1 MTTEDTVAE
10 LLEPIVAS
18 LGADL
23 VDVDFNGGILRLTVD
38 QEGGVTTDVLATVNR
53 TVSPILDQHDPV
65 PGRYTLEVSSP
76 GVERKLTKFAHFERA
91 VGENVIVK
99 REPGLD
105 PRRIKGALVEIEGD
119 DLATA
124 TLVVDATEFDG
135 VDLPDVDRFR
145 VAMNEIDTA
154 RTVFDWGPAPK
165 PGGKNA
171 GAAKNKSGK
180 NSSGGGKK
188 KSGKKSGPK
197 SSGQKKPR
205 NSN

>member
-1 MTTEDTVAE
+1 MTTEETVAE
-10 LLEPIVAS
+10 LLEPVVAS
-18 LGADL
+18 LGAEL
-23 VDVDFNGGILRLTVD
+23 VDVDFNGGVLRLTVD

-105 PRRIKGALVEIEGD
+105 PRRVKGALIEVVGD
-119 DLATA
+119 DMSSGEV
-124 TLVVDATEFDG
+124 VVDATEFDG
-135 VDLPDVDRFR
+135 IDLAEVERFS

-165 PGGKNA
+165 PGGKN
-171 GAAKNKSGK
+171 KNKP
-180 NSSGGGKK
+180 GGGKK
-188 KSGKKSGPK
+188 KSGKKTGPK
-197 SSGQKKPR
+197 SSGQSK
-205 NSN
+205 SNEHN

>member
-1 MTTEDTVAE
+1 MTTEDAVAE
-10 LLEPIVAS
+10 LLEPVVAS
-18 LGADL
+18 LGAEL

-65 PGRYTLEVSSP
+65 AGRYTLEVSSP
-76 GVERKLTKFAHFERA
+76 GVERKLTKFAHFQRA

-105 PRRIKGALVEIEGD
+105 PRRVKGALVEIEGD
-119 DLATA
+119 ELASA

-135 VDLPDVDRFR
+135 IDLPGVERFS
-145 VAMNEIDTA
+145 VAMNEVDTA

-171 GAAKNKSGK
+171 GAAKNKSG
-180 NSSGGGKK
+180 GGKK
-188 KSGKKSGPK
+188 KSGKKTGPK
-197 SSGQKKPR
+197 SSGQKKKPLD
-205 NSN
+205 